1 MTEALCIKTQPD
13 NKIIAKAGNS
23 VTGDIDPTAH
33 AEINAIRAAAKKLKT
48 FEVTYSV
55 IVEAQNKT
63 EAREEG
69 FRLLTEDCTGDDLE
83 VKEVIKSE

>member
-1 MTEALCIKTQPD
+1 M
-13 NKIIAKAGNS
+13 
-23 VTGDIDPTAH
+23 
-33 AEINAIRAAAKKLKT
+33 KKLKT